1 MEIKF
6 ELMKKTLGLLR
17 KYEDHEVGDLEI
29 RYNGTPLRWTNLK
42 SKVTQAKQRLGPT
55 IHEEF
60 KVITKV
66 GYYQIPDLR
75 IL

>member
-6 ELMKKTLGLLR
+6 ELMKKTLSLLK
-17 KYEDHEVGDLEI
+17 KYDEHEVTELEN
-29 RYNGTPLRWTNLK
+29 RFNGTPLRWTNLK

-55 IHEEF
+55 IQEEF

-66 GYYQIPDLR
+66 MLV
-75 IL
+75 